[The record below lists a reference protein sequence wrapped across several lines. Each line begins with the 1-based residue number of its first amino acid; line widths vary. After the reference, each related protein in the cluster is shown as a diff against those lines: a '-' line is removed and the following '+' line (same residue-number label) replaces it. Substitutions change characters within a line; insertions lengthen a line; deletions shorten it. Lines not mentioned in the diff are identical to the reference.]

1 MRVGGLWHRA
11 ARAHPSAPCAPGCS
25 PTHVTVYSEYG
36 VDVFDVRTMEWVQ
49 TVGLRR
55 VRLGVRARCP
65 PPTQGSHLPIWFP
78 TQIRPLNLE
87 GSLNLLNCEPPR
99 LIYFKSKA
107 SGEPF
112 LQRWRGWGVLP
123 RSQQPCDP
131 SLARRNR
138 AQRARHLGQQPEAD
152 AADPEQEALRLQGP
166 GGGAAAAAAVGAA
179 GVGRGRGGWG
189 WDGASCPFLRREML
203 RDPELRSKM
212 ISNPTNFNHVA
223 HMGPGDGM
231 QVLMD
236 LPLVSPGRP
245 HHTPPRGSLRVCGL
259 HRFLRCPEEI
269 AVRNDSW
276 NSAVRAGGVLPSLT
290 ASS

>member
-1 MRVGGLWHRA
+1 M
-11 ARAHPSAPCAPGCS
+11 
-25 PTHVTVYSEYG
+25 YSEYG

-55 VRLGVRARCP
+55 VRLGVRVRCP
-65 PPTQGSHLPIWFP
+65 RPPQAAASPVWFP

-112 LQRWRGWGVLP
+112 LRREQRMEGGVGVLP

-131 SLARRNR
+131 SPARRNS
-138 AQRARHLGQQPEAD
+138 AQRARHLGQQSEAD
-152 AADPEQEALRLQGP
+152 ASDPEQKALCLQGP
-166 GGGAAAAAAVGAA
+166 GGGAAAAAEVGAA
-179 GVGRGRGGWG
+179 GEGQ
-189 WDGASCPFLRREML
+189 DGAEAGPGLTPPPSTSLCREML

-236 LPLVSPGRP
+236 LPLVSPGCPAAPLPTRP
-245 HHTPPRGSLRVCGL
+245 EGL
-259 HRFLRCPEEI
+259 WPSVTVSGGNRCQK
-269 AVRNDSW
+269 
-276 NSAVRAGGVLPSLT
+276 
-290 ASS
+290 

>member
-1 MRVGGLWHRA
+1 
-11 ARAHPSAPCAPGCS
+11 
-25 PTHVTVYSEYG
+25 
-36 VDVFDVRTMEWVQ
+36 
-49 TVGLRR
+49 
-55 VRLGVRARCP
+55 
-65 PPTQGSHLPIWFP
+65 
-78 TQIRPLNLE
+78 
-87 GSLNLLNCEPPR
+87 
-99 LIYFKSKA
+99 
-107 SGEPF
+107 
-112 LQRWRGWGVLP
+112 
-123 RSQQPCDP
+123 
-131 SLARRNR
+131 
-138 AQRARHLGQQPEAD
+138 
-152 AADPEQEALRLQGP
+152 
-166 GGGAAAAAAVGAA
+166 
-179 GVGRGRGGWG
+179 
-189 WDGASCPFLRREML
+189 ML

>member
-1 MRVGGLWHRA
+1 M
-11 ARAHPSAPCAPGCS
+11 
-25 PTHVTVYSEYG
+25 YSEYG

-55 VRLGVRARCP
+55 VRLWVRVRYPRP
-65 PPTQGSHLPIWFP
+65 PQAATSPIWFP

-112 LQRWRGWGVLP
+112 LGREWRMEGGVGGLP
-123 RSQQPCDP
+123 RSQQSCDP
-131 SLARRNR
+131 SPACRNS

-152 AADPEQEALRLQGP
+152 ASDPEQEALCLQGP
-166 GGGAAAAAAVGAA
+166 GGGAAAAAEVGAA
-179 GVGRGRGGWG
+179 GAGGTAEAG
-189 WDGASCPFLRREML
+189 PGLTPPPSTSPCREML

-236 LPLVSPGRP
+236 LPLVSPGCPP
-245 HHTPPRGSLRVCGL
+245 HPSPHTLRGCGRL
-259 HRFLRCPEEI
+259 LLCHEEI
-269 AVRNDSW
+269 AVTNDC
-276 NSAVRAGGVLPSLT
+276 
-290 ASS
+290 